1 MKLSLS
7 TLGCAALL
15 AACFVCTPASASVV
29 IATTRVIYPAES
41 PEITV
46 RLNNEG
52 RHPSLVQVW
61 IDEGGPED
69 PGGELQGPFS
79 LTPPLF
85 RLDPG
90 KRQSLRVFHDGRGM
104 PEDRESLYWL
114 NVLDVPPKGGG
125 GNSLQI
131 SLRTRIK
138 LFYRPQGLPG
148 KAEEAHAQVTWRLV
162 KEAQGWALQADNPT
176 PYHVNLGL
184 LEVARPD
191 SNLAAAVGHI
201 PPRESAR
208 FALQAAP
215 LVLGAVSEVRY
226 QYLDDYGALREA
238 TSVVQSLNARSLP

>member
-15 AACFVCTPASASVV
+15 AACFVCAPASASVV

-41 PEITV
+41 PEVTV
-46 RLNNEG
+46 RLSNEG

-61 IDEGGPED
+61 VDEGGPED
-69 PGGELQGPFS
+69 PEGELQGPFS

-90 KRQSLRVFHDGRGM
+90 KRQSLRLFHDGRRM

-138 LFYRPQGLPG
+138 LFYRPQGLAG
-148 KAEEAHAQVTWRLV
+148 KAEQAHAQVTWRLV
-162 KEAQGWALQADNPT
+162 KDAQGWALQADNPT
-176 PYHVNLGL
+176 QYHVNLAV

-191 SNLAAAVGHI
+191 STLAAEVGHI
-201 PPRESAR
+201 PPRDSAR
-208 FALQAAP
+208 FALQVAP
-215 LVLGAVSEVRY
+215 SGLGPVSEVRY
-226 QYLDDYGALREA
+226 QYLDDYGALQKA
-238 TSVVQSLNARSLP
+238 TSVVQPFNGPLVP